1 MAYVWTDYDE
11 NKKYKIASHNFIPG
25 VEVANSKSKE
35 IDVNVLP
42 RLFPYLFPIGAIVD
56 SDKIIKISKENES
69 VESDDRIEFLFQRLV
84 EKYETN
90 PFYQQLFNLLIHAYA
105 QMDRK
110 RSMQLIDVLIDMYR
124 ERIMN
129 NAYGN
134 KAVDVFS
141 RCSAAQ
147 QHTILR
153 FLVKSRLSNGRHNYY
168 GEVLS
173 HIFHDINIYFEK
185 NTKLVHIYIDVDKDD
200 VIDDSSI
207 NNEELLSLVDFFFKD
222 IAIDTRVMWR
232 GELFA
237 VIDIP
242 EMMVID
248 KMGII

>member
-1 MAYVWTDYDE
+1 
-11 NKKYKIASHNFIPG
+11 
-25 VEVANSKSKE
+25 
-35 IDVNVLP
+35 
-42 RLFPYLFPIGAIVD
+42 
-56 SDKIIKISKENES
+56 
-69 VESDDRIEFLFQRLV
+69 
-84 EKYETN
+84 
-90 PFYQQLFNLLIHAYA
+90 
-105 QMDRK
+105 MDRK

-207 NNEELLSLVDFFFKD
+207 NNEELLSLVDFF
-222 IAIDTRVMWR
+222 
-232 GELFA
+232 
-237 VIDIP
+237 
-242 EMMVID
+242 
-248 KMGII
+248 

>member
-1 MAYVWTDYDE
+1 MAYIWTDYDE

-25 VEVANSKSKE
+25 IEVANPKSKE
-35 IDVNVLP
+35 TDVNVLP
-42 RLFPYLFPIGAIVD
+42 RLFPYLFPVETINY
-56 SDKIIKISKENES
+56 SDEIIKSCKVNLN
-69 VESDDRIEFLFQRLV
+69 VVSDDRIEFLCQQLV
-84 EKYETN
+84 ERYETHR
-90 PFYQQLFNLLIHAYA
+90 FYQQLFNLLIHAYA

-124 ERIMN
+124 ERIIN

-134 KAVDVFS
+134 KAADVFS
-141 RCSAAQ
+141 RCSAEQ

-173 HIFHDINIYFEK
+173 HIFHDIKLYFEK
-185 NTKLVHIYIDVDKDD
+185 NTELVHIYINSDKSDA
-200 VIDDSSI
+200 IDDSFST
-207 NNEELLSLVDFFFKD
+207 NEELLSLIDFFFKD
-222 IAIDTRVMWR
+222 IAINTRVMWR

>member
-56 SDKIIKISKENES
+56 SDEIIKISKENES
-69 VESDDRIEFLFQRLV
+69 VESDDRIEFLCQRLV

-90 PFYQQLFNLLIHAYA
+90 PFYQQLFNLLVHAYA

-110 RSMQLIDVLIDMYR
+110 MSMQLIDVLIDMYL
-124 ERIMN
+124 EKIKN
-129 NAYGN
+129 NVYGY
-134 KAVDVFS
+134 KAAAIFSHCSVD
-141 RCSAAQ
+141 Q

-153 FLVKSRLSNGRHNYY
+153 FLVKSRLSDGRHNYY

-173 HIFHDINIYFEK
+173 HIFHDIKIYYEK
-185 NTKLVHIYIDVDKDD
+185 NTKLVHIYINADKDD
-200 VIDDSSI
+200 VIENSLS
-207 NNEELLSLVDFFFKD
+207 NNGELLKLIDYFFKD
-222 IAIDTRVMWR
+222 IAINTRVMWR